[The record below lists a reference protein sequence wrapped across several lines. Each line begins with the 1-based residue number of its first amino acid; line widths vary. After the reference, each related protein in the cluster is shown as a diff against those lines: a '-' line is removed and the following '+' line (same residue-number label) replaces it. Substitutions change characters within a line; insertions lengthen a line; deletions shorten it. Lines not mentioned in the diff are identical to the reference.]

1 MWFAIIQKSCKQWSV
16 DIFANIMFACCILY
30 NMILDDE
37 SDVSLELP
45 FDLDR
50 VVPLQRGLSFEDL
63 VFATVEIE
71 NSNTHFSLQRDLIEH
86 N

>member
-1 MWFAIIQKSCKQWSV
+1 MWFAIIQKSCKQWPV

-37 SDVSLELP
+37 SDVGLELP